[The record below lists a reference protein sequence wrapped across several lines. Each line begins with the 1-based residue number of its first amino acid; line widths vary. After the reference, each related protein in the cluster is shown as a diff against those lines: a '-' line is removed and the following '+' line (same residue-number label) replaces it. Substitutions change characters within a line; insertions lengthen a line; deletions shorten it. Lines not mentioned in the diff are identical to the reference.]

1 MVAMELL
8 SLECNRRAPTPSAE
22 RAERSRLNSHVSHHP
37 GGFKIMGI
45 SLLLPTRRARRK
57 QARSK
62 VESRKARKSTN
73 HKTKTTTKNS
83 TAHRNYLV
91 RCATFDWFSSVQGKA
106 RMLRRTFPIEMR
118 VSGGIGAT
126 LWSDA
131 FRRFCLLQQERWSKT
146 NGRNGSWSL
155 SLMKTFLGYTCP
167 LMIPNLSPHRQ
178 PSNA

>member
-1 MVAMELL
+1 MIDE
-8 SLECNRRAPTPSAE
+8 SRERRLFP
-22 RAERSRLNSHVSHHP
+22 RASSSGCFQDN
-37 GGFKIMGI
+37 GYIFI
-45 SLLLPTRRARRK
+45 SLLLPASK

-62 VESRKARKSTN
+62 LESRKTTN
-73 HKTKTTTKNS
+73 HKTKSS